1 MKTENQILTFNN
13 AKVKINYG
21 IEGRVLD
28 FNSEEILIELF
39 QSIRVGTECYLRIE
53 IEDKVFDANG
63 LIVMSTVSSITNKG
77 VIFLTKI
84 KLKEKC
90 KERLPGFTSA

>member
-13 AKVKINYG
+13 ARVKINYR
-21 IEGRVLD
+21 IEGKVLD

-39 QSIRVGTECYLRIE
+39 QSIRVGTECYLKIE

-84 KLKEKC
+84 KLKEK
-90 KERLPGFTSA
+90 LMMLYN